1 MEGLVWFDRVARSV
15 VSYTPPMSSS
25 DETLRDFMREAIAQG
40 KKALPAC
47 RPNPPVGC
55 VLVRGD
61 AIVARGF
68 TQPPYQPHAEPMAL
82 SQLEGPLD
90 EITAFVTLEPCA
102 FHQRT
107 PSCAKELIAR
117 RVGAV
122 YVALIDPHPK
132 NQGRGIEMLRE
143 AGIRVVT
150 DFLADEARPH
160 LAPYLFGAEGT
171 DPPVGW

>member
-1 MEGLVWFDRVARSV
+1 MSPTDEALRS
-15 VSYTPPMSSS
+15 
-25 DETLRDFMREAIAQG
+25 FMREAILEG

-55 VLVRGD
+55 VLVKNGV
-61 AIVARGF
+61 IVARGF
-68 TQPPYQPHAEPMAL
+68 TQVPFQPHAEPMAL
-82 SQLEGPLD
+82 RQIAGDLQD
-90 EITAFVTLEPCA
+90 VTAFVTLEPCA

-122 YVALIDPHPK
+122 YVALLDPHPK

-143 AGIRVVT
+143 AGVRVVT

-160 LAPYLFGAEGT
+160 LAPYLYGAEGS

>member
-1 MEGLVWFDRVARSV
+1 
-15 VSYTPPMSSS
+15 MSPSE
-25 DETLRDFMREAIAQG
+25 ETLREFMRAAIAEG
-40 KKALPAC
+40 KKGLPGC

-55 VLVRGD
+55 VLVRDG
-61 AIVARGF
+61 AIVARGY

-82 SQLEGPLD
+82 RDLQGHLD
-90 EITAFVTLEPCA
+90 DVTAFVTLEPCA

-107 PSCAKELIAR
+107 PSCAKEIIAR

-160 LAPYLFGAEGT
+160 LAPYLCGQDGNE
-171 DPPVGW
+171 PPVGW